1 MGGTCTTY
9 GCDSKILLDA
19 PFEILDQV
27 VRYDKKGIEGN
38 LKINWKNLMDYK
50 NKIINPL
57 SQIAENSFKN
67 TGIEIIKEKA
77 TFIDNHTIEAGGKKY
92 TAENIVIS
100 TGQKPSKLNIKG
112 KEYLHDSNNLLFEEN
127 FPKRITFIGAGIIS
141 LEFAAMTVK
150 LGSEVNLIEFSG
162 RALRQYHGEYV
173 DKMIKKF
180 ESEGV
185 KFYFNETVSEV
196 VKNDNGFIV
205 KVSSGTEIVTD
216 YVMDATG
223 KISHIGGFRLEELG
237 IKTDRGGIIV
247 DEYLRTNISNIYASS
262 DVISK
267 NIPKLTPTAAF
278 ESKYIASQ
286 ILGND
291 KKIEYPVIPSL
302 VFTIPRIAQVEVTQE
317 EAEHNPKKYHTATFK
332 YGEMMLFHQKNEIN
346 AEISVVLDNNNYL
359 VGADIYGEEAAD
371 LINIFT
377 IIINQ
382 KMRKSEIE
390 KMIFAFPATTW
401 GIFNFFLN
409 NVLVD

>member
-1 MGGTCTTY
+1 MIVEKNRMGGTCTTY

-27 VRYDKKGIEGN
+27 ARYDKKGIEGN

-216 YVMDATG
+216 YVIDATEEFEESQ
-223 KISHIGGFRLEELG
+223 KVVKRIIELG
-237 IKTDRGGIIV
+237 GTPKFGFV
-247 DEYLRTNISNIYASS
+247 ELPIYS
-262 DVISK
+262 DVQEFLFSFCKDIEK
-267 NIPKLTPTAAF
+267 G
-278 ESKYIASQ
+278 IAG
-286 ILGND
+286 L
-291 KKIEYPVIPSL
+291 
-302 VFTIPRIAQVEVTQE
+302 
-317 EAEHNPKKYHTATFK
+317 
-332 YGEMMLFHQKNEIN
+332 NEIAAKIN
-346 AEISVVLDNNNYL
+346 DDFVTKNMIQEFILREKEHFDWVRQDVKLIEL
-359 VGADIYGEEAAD
+359 VGLENYMLE
-371 LINIFT
+371 
-377 IIINQ
+377 
-382 KMRKSEIE
+382 
-390 KMIFAFPATTW
+390 
-401 GIFNFFLN
+401 
-409 NVLVD
+409 